1 LPNRLGT
8 SPNQTFH
15 SLSSSNS
22 PPTIKLEMDGDPL
35 PMFGNLAMGF
45 SLKSDPTQR
54 FGNTPTST
62 FSSTFQHDEA
72 LFPPRF
78 EQDKRLV
85 EPLNLMVESYPQN
98 REEESPYEEQ
108 HEDQEWE
115 QDQSSVCP
123 RRDFP
128 MANYLPKVSIDEF
141 SQIQCISQL
150 HDTYY
155 KSISFGEELIKE
167 MVMSSVFKIPL
178 SPNATMT
185 AYRLMIQRVTRVAQ
199 GLDSFINLPCK
210 VQSMLLKQNADL
222 IVSLRGAVFFEKR
235 KGGLDQILI
244 SMGVDDLVAAMNLVT
259 SAVKTTTLQRID
271 YSTFNSLQKVGNDET
286 EMRYNELLEKVGVS
300 VSFDIDLV
308 KILSY
313 ILLFTVNP
321 EDTDFPELKEVV
333 HLREQMIA
341 MMQRYIL
348 AKYQVETSSKLFSGV
363 LRCISYL
370 QELTWIKKQRALASH
385 SSSKVNL
392 DYFTSNAQKD

>member
-1 LPNRLGT
+1 
-8 SPNQTFH
+8 
-15 SLSSSNS
+15 
-22 PPTIKLEMDGDPL
+22 
-35 PMFGNLAMGF
+35 
-45 SLKSDPTQR
+45 
-54 FGNTPTST
+54 
-62 FSSTFQHDEA
+62 
-72 LFPPRF
+72 
-78 EQDKRLV
+78 
-85 EPLNLMVESYPQN
+85 
-98 REEESPYEEQ
+98 
-108 HEDQEWE
+108 
-115 QDQSSVCP
+115 
-123 RRDFP
+123 
-128 MANYLPKVSIDEF
+128 
-141 SQIQCISQL
+141 
-150 HDTYY
+150 
-155 KSISFGEELIKE
+155 
-167 MVMSSVFKIPL
+167 MSSVFKIPL

-392 DYFTSNAQKD
+392 DYVTSNAQKD